1 MLEAKASKTAAFM
14 AAYRARATADEPAL
28 CNDRWAKHFAGEDGE
43 ALARRYDEVYAHMQ
57 LWTAVRTWW
66 IDARLK
72 NALGPPWN
80 LAQIVLLGAGFDTRA
95 ARLAQPKVRFFEVDH
110 PDTQREKLARIASLP
125 SYPKDAAQHV
135 QCDFERE
142 DFLDRLS
149 AEGFDFSLPALF
161 IWEGVTPYLT
171 ESAVRATLRRIAD
184 GTHEASAVIFDH
196 LRKKIVQGDVND
208 ERDKQSN
215 AFVAELGEPLRWGS
229 DDVLPLLVSEGFRRV
244 RTTSFDEACLELTGT
259 YDRERKFRFQN
270 LVIAS
275 RMRQTLP

>member
-14 AAYRARATADEPAL
+14 AAYRARATAEEPAY
-28 CNDRWAKHFAGEDGE
+28 CSDPWAKHFSGEDGE
-43 ALARRYDEVYAHMQ
+43 ALATRYDAVYAHMQ

-66 IDARLK
+66 IDARLI
-72 NALGPPWN
+72 NALGAPWN
-80 LAQIVLLGAGFDTRA
+80 LVQVVLLGAGFDTRA
-95 ARLAQPKVRFFEVDH
+95 ARLAREGVRYFEVDH
-110 PDTQREKLARIASLP
+110 PDTQREKLARIAALAD
-125 SYPKDAAQHV
+125 YPKDAARHV
-135 QCDFERE
+135 HCDFERE
-142 DFLDRLS
+142 DFLDRLC
-149 AEGFDFSLPALF
+149 AEGFELGRPALF

-171 ESAVRATLRRIAD
+171 EAAVRATLRRIAE
-184 GTHEASAVIFDH
+184 GTHEASVVLFDH

-215 AFVAELGEPLRWGS
+215 EFVASLGEPLRWGS

-270 LVIAS
+270 LAIAS
-275 RMRQTLP
+275 RAREDLP